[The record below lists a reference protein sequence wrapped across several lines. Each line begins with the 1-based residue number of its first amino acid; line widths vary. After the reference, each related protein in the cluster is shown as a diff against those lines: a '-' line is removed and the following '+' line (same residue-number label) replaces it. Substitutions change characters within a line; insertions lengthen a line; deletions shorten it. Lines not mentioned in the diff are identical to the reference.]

1 MDKMLNY
8 TSMEDTAY
16 KIKLPVFEGPLDLL
30 LHLIREHKMDIYD
43 IQISL
48 ITEQY
53 LEYIEM
59 MKELNLEIAGEFL
72 VMASTLIHIKSRMLL
87 PIEETADTDEPE
99 DPRLELV
106 MKLLEYKS
114 FKDAALG
121 LQERQ
126 DECARILPRVPLP
139 EEGEKDEEPDLSLF
153 DLNLFDLL
161 SAFNK
166 LLEKAPPETR
176 TITREI
182 LTVKDKMNFIIE
194 TMKTNK
200 ALEFQKLFK
209 YDESFSALL
218 VTFIAL
224 LELIKLGLA
233 KCYQKD
239 TFNPIWIINPEAEV
253 NIESLQGHAGDSLQ
267 LVKREHK
274 RTDSGIIKEIVSKSR
289 EESTRAHAEEEA
301 RLAPDEPAR
310 YKCLIKLPD
319 SRLGIPYNIGCL
331 HSLPARIVFYR
342 KPKGFMQ

>member
-1 MDKMLNY
+1 
-8 TSMEDTAY
+8 MEETAY
-16 KIKLPVFEGPLDLL
+16 KIKLPAFEGPLDLL

-59 MKELNLEIAGEFL
+59 MKELSLEVAGEFL
-72 VMASTLIHIKSRMLL
+72 VMASTLVHIKSRMLL

-121 LQERQ
+121 LQEKE
-126 DECARILPRVPLP
+126 DEWSEIIPRVPLP
-139 EEGEKDEEPDLSLF
+139 ESSEDEEEPDLSLF

-176 TITREI
+176 KISREI
-182 LTVKDKMNFIIE
+182 LTVKDKMNLIIE
-194 TMKTNK
+194 TLK
-200 ALEFQKLFK
+200 ANRSIEFEKVFRDDL
-209 YDESFSALL
+209 SFPALL
-218 VTFIAL
+218 VTFLAL

-233 KCYQKD
+233 RVYQKES
-239 TFNPIWIINPEAEV
+239 FSAIWVINPESEV
-253 NIESLQGHAGDSLQ
+253 DTGALKSGSLSWTRQ
-267 LVKREHK
+267 VKRDKQLTSVIIRDIVRKSKDENI
-274 RTDSGIIKEIVSKSR
+274 RTKKV
-289 EESTRAHAEEEA
+289 EEA
-301 RLAPDEPAR
+301 RQAPDKP
-310 YKCLIKLPD
+310 
-319 SRLGIPYNIGCL
+319 SRH
-331 HSLPARIVFYR
+331 HSLISLPISRSSMPSDIKRRFNLPYCPR
-342 KPKGFMQ
+342 HFKQ